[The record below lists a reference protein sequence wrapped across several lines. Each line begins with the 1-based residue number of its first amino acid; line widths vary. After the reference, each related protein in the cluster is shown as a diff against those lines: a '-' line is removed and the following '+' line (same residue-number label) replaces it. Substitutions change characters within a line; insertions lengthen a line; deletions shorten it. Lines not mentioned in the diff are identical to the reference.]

1 VYYANSTSD
10 LDECTYQIGSPYY
23 FNDEEDSEYY
33 INDEEDSDNYFND
46 EEDSEYYINDEEDS
60 DNYFNDEEDSEYE
73 QIVCNERL
81 GHLGWLY
88 S

>member
-10 LDECTYQIGSPYY
+10 LDECTYRIGSPY
-23 FNDEEDSEYY
+23 
-33 INDEEDSDNYFND
+33 YFND